1 VPPLL
6 RKLDGGDL
14 RSKGR
19 SEEVVREV
27 LADLSLVRELAAGLR
42 RANPLVRMRCADAL
56 EKVSRTAPQSLRT
69 LRRPMLRLLRMPQPK
84 EVLWHLLQIAPR
96 IRWSPSDLIDVNAAA
111 SAALADASNIVKA
124 CALQALVELLAQDP
138 RRAPE
143 VRRQVSLALASATP
157 AVRARARKLMPQ
169 LKEVEPAKQPTRRA
183 APPRPTHLRR

>member
-1 VPPLL
+1 M
-6 RKLDGGDL
+6 
-14 RSKGR
+14 
-19 SEEVVREV
+19 

-42 RANPLVRMRCADAL
+42 LANPLVRMRCADVL

-69 LRRPMLRLLRMPQPK
+69 LRRQMLRLLRMPQPK

-111 SAALADASNIVKA
+111 SAALADASSIVKA

-143 VRRQVSLALASATP
+143 VRRQVNLAVASATP

-169 LKEVEPAKQPTRRA
+169 PKEVEPAKRPTRSA
-183 APPRPTHLRR
+183 ARPPRPTHLRR